1 MNEREQRVRLGL
13 FVFAALLAVGTLVVL
28 FGKQPN
34 LWNSRN
40 RFVAQFSNA
49 PNIQP
54 GTSVRRSGI
63 RIGDVDRVELQSS
76 GQVKIEMLI
85 DTRYP
90 PRHNETIAITQ
101 SLLSGDVAL
110 DLVTDSRPNRS
121 VDPYTPEETAQD
133 PIPGQGPLDTRRTA
147 EDVKILGNTAKD
159 TLDEIR
165 NTLNRVAP
173 EAQRTLQEYSR
184 LSEIIRQAIP
194 EIQQT
199 NDSVRRLAD
208 TTRGNIPN
216 LSDTNDKAK
225 VAIENWTRVGERLNG
240 ILQTNDKQFNEA
252 VANLNAALQQATKM
266 LSDENQ
272 RNVSSIIKNTSQLL
286 SDQNVRDVTETI
298 KNVRTFSENLDPQAI
313 KDLNKSMKQIS
324 ESVAKADAAIENIR
338 KATQPFADSSSDLSH
353 NLTYSSAQIGLL
365 AKDMRDLIKGYAGS
379 DGSVQRLLT
388 DPTLYNRTA
397 DAVYGMEKLMG
408 KLDLILEDLKDFSDQ
423 IARHPN
429 RLIFDRGAG
438 LKGSPFA
445 PVGAGTSP
453 RPTPFTGSSV
463 TTPPIT
469 VGPR

>member
-13 FVFAALLAVGTLVVL
+13 FVFAALLAVGTLVVI
-28 FGKQPN
+28 FGKRPS
-34 LWNSRN
+34 LWNSRD
-40 RFVAQFSNA
+40 RFVVQFTNA

-54 GTSVRRSGI
+54 GTPVRRSGI
-63 RIGDVDRVELQSS
+63 RIGDVDRVQLESS
-76 GQVKIEMLI
+76 GQVKVELMV

-90 PRHNETIAITQ
+90 PRHNEIVAISQ

-110 DLVTDSRPNRS
+110 DLITDNRPNRS
-121 VDPYTPEETAQD
+121 VEPFTPEETAQE
-133 PIPGQGPLDTRRTA
+133 PIFGQGPLDTRRTA
-147 EDVKILGNTAKD
+147 EEVKVLGNTAKD

-165 NTLNRVAP
+165 GTLNRIAP

-184 LSEIIRQAIP
+184 LSQAIRQAIP

-208 TTRGNIPN
+208 TTRSNIPN
-216 LSDTNDKAK
+216 LADTNDRAK
-225 VAIENWTRVGERLNG
+225 VAIENWTRVGERLNN
-240 ILQTNDKQFNEA
+240 ILQTNDKQFTEA
-252 VANLNAALQQATKM
+252 VTNLNSALAQANKI

-272 RNVSSIIKNTSQLL
+272 KHVSSILKNTSQLL
-286 SDQNVRDVTETI
+286 SDDNVRDVTETI
-298 KNVRTFSENLDPQAI
+298 KNVRSFSQNLDPQVM
-313 KDLNKSMKQIS
+313 KDFNRSMKQIS

-338 KATQPFADSSSDLSH
+338 KATQPFADSSGDLSH
-353 NLTYSSAQIGLL
+353 NLIYSSAQIGLL
-365 AKDMRDLIKGYAGS
+365 AKDARELMKGYAGS
-379 DGSVQRLLT
+379 DGTVQRLFT
-388 DPTLYNRTA
+388 DPTLYNRSA
-397 DAVYGMEKLMG
+397 EVVYGMEKLTK

-429 RLIFDRGAG
+429 HLIFDRGGG

-445 PVGAGTSP
+445 PTPGGSNT
-453 RPTPFTGSSV
+453 RPVPFTGNSV